1 MRLSELQFFDIRLDG
16 EFTSA
21 TGAKGRIV
29 GHEFAKNGNEFELF
43 LDFKWDNGTSSNRVL
58 FPHECGK
65 ISINDDDIP
74 LYLRGKKKQE
84 DTESDC

>member
-1 MRLSELQFFDIRLDG
+1 MKFSELQFFDIRLDG

-21 TGAKGRIV
+21 TGAKGRIA

-43 LDFKWDNGTSSNRVL
+43 LNFKWDNGNSSNRVL

-65 ISINDDDIP
+65 ISINDGDIP
-74 LYLRGKKKQE
+74 AYLRQE
-84 DTESDC
+84 KS